1 MITHK
6 HHIIPKHIGGTDG
19 PSNLIELTIPEHAE
33 AHRKLYEE
41 YGRWQDKIAW
51 KTLSS
56 SLSFAEATKQA
67 QSMANSVKKTGRR
80 LEATLE
86 NGLKGA
92 DAWRG
97 SFHTEESKKRMS
109 KSNKEYWSKIK
120 DRPWQKKTYI
130 IEGKEYLGLDSVIE
144 PFGCTM
150 PTVYNRI
157 KNPKFDWKM
166 GNFKNV
172 R

>member
-6 HHIIPKHIGGTDG
+6 HHIIPKHIGGTDD
-19 PSNLIELTIPEHAE
+19 PSNLIELIIPEH
-33 AHRKLYEE
+33 EE

-51 KTLSS
+51 KTLSG

-86 NGLKGA
+86 NRLKA
-92 DAWRG
+92 SDAWRG

-109 KSNKEYWSKIK
+109 KSNKEYWSKMK

-130 IEGKEYLGLDSVIE
+130 IEGKEYLGLDSVME
-144 PFGCTM
+144 TFGCTM

-157 KNPKFDWKM
+157 KNPKFDWKA
-166 GNFKNV
+166 GSFKNG
-172 R
+172 

>member
-6 HHIIPKHIGGTDG
+6 HHIIPKHIGGKND

-41 YGRWQDKIAW
+41 HGRWQDRIAW
-51 KTLSS
+51 KTLSGS
-56 SLSFAEATKQA
+56 INFAEATRQA
-67 QSMANSVKKTGRR
+67 QSMANIGKKTGRR
-80 LEATLE
+80 LEATIE
-86 NGLKGA
+86 NAIKGTE
-92 DAWRG
+92 AWTG
-97 SFHTEESKKRMS
+97 SHHTKESKKIMS
-109 KSNKEYWSKIK
+109 KSNKEYWSKMK

-130 IEGKEYLGLDSVIE
+130 IEGKEYLGLESVIE
-144 PFGCTM
+144 TFGCTM

-166 GNFKNV
+166 GNFKSG
-172 R
+172 

>member
-6 HHIIPKHIGGTDG
+6 HHIIPKHIGGTDD

-51 KTLSS
+51 KTLSD

-67 QSMANSVKKTGRR
+67 QIMANSGKKTGRR

-86 NGLKGA
+86 NRLKA
-92 DAWRG
+92 SDAWRG

-150 PTVYNRI
+150 QTVYNRI

-166 GNFKNV
+166 GNFKSV